1 MTRIL
6 CSRQGNLEHV
16 KTLLEKNHKC
26 AIRGLV
32 CGAQDQATDVNWL
45 FVGYDVMLGT

>member
-16 KTLLEKNHKC
+16 KTLPEKNHKC
-26 AIRGLV
+26 AIRGV
-32 CGAQDQATDVNWL
+32 DFGAQNQATNVNWL
-45 FVGYDVMLGT
+45 FVGYDVRLGT